1 MRLALTVNGPGE
13 TAGWARP
20 LANALYRRVTY
31 RTLTAGHGTL
41 HQMSDKDES
50 VRKARYNA
58 DQVVR
63 ELLAA
68 SQGAPTS
75 ETAA

>member
-1 MRLALTVNGPGE
+1 MPVCS
-13 TAGWARP
+13 
-20 LANALYRRVTY
+20 NALYRRVTY
-31 RTLTAGHGTL
+31 RTMTSGYGTL
-41 HQMSDKDES
+41 YQMSDKDES

-68 SQGAPTS
+68 SQGTT
-75 ETAA
+75 TAEATA

>member
-1 MRLALTVNGPGE
+1 
-13 TAGWARP
+13 
-20 LANALYRRVTY
+20 
-31 RTLTAGHGTL
+31 
-41 HQMSDKDES
+41 MSDKDVP
-50 VRKARYNA
+50 VRTARYNA

-68 SQGAPTS
+68 SQGATTD

>member
-1 MRLALTVNGPGE
+1 
-13 TAGWARP
+13 
-20 LANALYRRVTY
+20 
-31 RTLTAGHGTL
+31 
-41 HQMSDKDES
+41 MSDTDES

-68 SQGAPTS
+68 SQGEAAMSEATS
-75 ETAA
+75 